1 MCPLSLQMS
10 ASDADIEALCQ
21 VLTGNLRE
29 SLDYT
34 PTTPTKSKPTSS
46 MSLNVLI
53 GHIAYRAII
62 LWLCIVWLCIFEWV
76 FLFL

>member
-1 MCPLSLQMS
+1 MS

-34 PTTPTKSKPTSS
+34 PTTPTKSKSTSS
-46 MSLNVLI
+46 TSLI
-53 GHIAYRAII
+53 GRVAYRANFLPNQLI
-62 LWLCIVWLCIFEWV
+62 L
-76 FLFL
+76 